1 MLPKPVAAVCRT
13 ELLFLPAPAPPP
25 DLEPSSRFLLFL
37 NDTATTE
44 IYTLSLHD
52 ALPIC
57 DGDIGPQRYAREHQN
72 AARIQDGAARAADPL
87 VAGEQG
93 SGVLALD
100 RLREEARVDIAER
113 GFEAVGQSF
122 DQDAEQGLG
131 AGLLEQ
137 VSRQLRGWLP
147 GDAQAKYFARGSLT
161 RSTSQ

>member
-1 MLPKPVAAVCRT
+1 MAPEGRRVGRAGCPGGPWGRPWNCRS
-13 ELLFLPAPAPPP
+13 PAAPPGARRRDP
-25 DLEPSSRFLLFL
+25 DL
-37 NDTATTE
+37 N
-44 IYTLSLHD
+44 
-52 ALPIC
+52 
-57 DGDIGPQRYAREHQN
+57 GDIGPQRYAREHQN

-93 SGVLALD
+93 RRVLTLD
-100 RLREEARVDIAER
+100 RLREEARVDIAEG

-137 VSRQLRGWLP
+137 VWRQLRGWLP